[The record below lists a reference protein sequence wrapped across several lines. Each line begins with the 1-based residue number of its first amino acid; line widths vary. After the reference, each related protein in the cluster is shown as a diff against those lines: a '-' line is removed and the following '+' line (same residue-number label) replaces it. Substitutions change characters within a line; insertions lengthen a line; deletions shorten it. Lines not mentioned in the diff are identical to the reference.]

1 MRKLFRS
8 LGVAEQRY
16 SGLPNV
22 VGMGIGYKKR
32 GRQDTDELAI
42 IFFVEK
48 KVPAEA
54 LGVDECVPK
63 RIGRVCTDVIEI
75 GEVQFLG
82 RTEKMRPA
90 APGSSIGHVKVTA
103 GTFGA
108 VVRDRKTGELMILSN
123 NHVLA
128 NATDGLD
135 GRARRG
141 DLILQPG
148 VYDGGSEEDVIGHLE
163 RFVPIYRFS
172 READCNLAAMS
183 VKAVNAVIHAFRP
196 NYYVRLEKRGASNLV
211 DCALARPVDPKEIIP
226 EIIDIGKVNGVA
238 QAEPGM
244 AVKKS
249 GRTTGVTEGKI
260 TAVHVTLN
268 VTMGRNTDV
277 VRFQEQVMA
286 ELKSQAG
293 DSGSLVLDRENRA
306 VGLLFAGSSEY
317 TVFNPIENVLNK
329 LEVDLV

>member
-8 LGVAEQRY
+8 LGVAKQRY

-22 VGMGIGYKKR
+22 IGVGIGYKKR
-32 GRQDTDELAI
+32 SRQDTDEPAV

-54 LGVDECVPK
+54 LRVDECIPR
-63 RIGRVCTDVIEI
+63 RIGKACTDVIEI
-75 GEVQFLG
+75 GEVRFLG
-82 RTEKMRPA
+82 RTERMRPA
-90 APGSSIGHVKVTA
+90 APGSSIGHAKVTA

-108 VVRDRKTGELMILSN
+108 VVRDRKTGDLFILSN

-128 NATDGLD
+128 NATDGID
-135 GRARRG
+135 GRAQQG
-141 DLILQPG
+141 DPVFQPG
-148 VYDGGSEEDVIGHLE
+148 VYDGGSEKDVIGHLE
-163 RFVPIYRFS
+163 RFIPIHRFS
-172 READCNLAAMS
+172 RDTDCNLAAIS
-183 VKAVNAVIHAFRP
+183 IRAVNAVIHAFRP
-196 NYYVRLEKRGASNLV
+196 NYYVRLEKRGATNLV
-211 DCALARPVDPKEIIP
+211 DCALARPVDPREITP
-226 EIIDIGKVNGVA
+226 EIIEIGKVNGIV

-249 GRTTGVTEGKI
+249 GRTSGITEGKI
-260 TAVHVTLN
+260 TAIHVTLN
-268 VTMGRNTDV
+268 VTMGHSSDV

-286 ELKSQAG
+286 ELKSLAG

-317 TVFNPIENVLNK
+317 TVCNPIQTVINK